1 MSSYKFE
8 EIGRALNKIA
18 QKLNKDKQLCRLLKY
33 MESNPL
39 SSELD
44 DWDDTISLVN
54 TSIRIIPKARL
65 NEVTEPVIV
74 ITIPT
79 IELHDNI
86 DFSSLT
92 VQIDVLCPIDKWQI
106 DDICPRPFKIM
117 QRIYD
122 CLQASKVTGIGTM
135 QFLAAEQ
142 SVIYEGVSDN
152 QMVFQVTANG

>member
-8 EIGRALNKIA
+8 EIGRTLNRIA
-18 QKLNKDKQLCRLLKY
+18 QKLNKDQPLCRLLKY

-39 SSELD
+39 SNELD
-44 DWDDTISLVN
+44 NWDDTVSLVGTN
-54 TSIRIIPKARL
+54 IRIVPKVRL
-65 NEVTEPVIV
+65 NEITEPYVV
-74 ITIPT
+74 ITIPQ
-79 IELHDNI
+79 IELHDNL
-86 DFSSLT
+86 DFSLLT

-135 QFLAAEQ
+135 QFLTSSQ

>member
-8 EIGRALNKIA
+8 EIGRALNRIA
-18 QKLNKDKQLCRLLKY
+18 QKLNKDQLLCRLLKY

-39 SSELD
+39 SGELD
-44 DWDDTISLVN
+44 DWDDTVSLVGTN
-54 TSIRIIPKARL
+54 IRIVPKVRL
-65 NEVTEPVIV
+65 NEVTEPYVV

-86 DFSSLT
+86 DFSLLT
-92 VQIDVLCPIDKWQI
+92 IQIDVLCPIDKWQI

-135 QFLAAEQ
+135 QFLTSSQ